1 MTDTSVK
8 ICDIVFSGPV
18 MPAAGTVPFGY
29 CDAEKYGLEKFGSM
43 VIPGVTMKPDPR
55 ERQSVNYARY
65 DGVLISEYNPNPGV
79 YRVQEEE
86 LPRLRDA
93 YKKKVFA
100 SVCGKTVEEFVKVA
114 EIMDRNESVCI
125 LELDSACR
133 NQENSGIRFGKNAT
147 SLYKIVHEVKYRVRK
162 PVFAKLVPDVT
173 NIRDMAKAA
182 QDGGADGVV
191 ISGAYPGMSLDL
203 ATRKP
208 ILRCDCRFTG
218 AALKPLVI
226 SNVFEVFDAVGITAV
241 SCGGVTCAEDA
252 LEMICAGASLVQLD
266 DAAMRDP
273 LACAEIADRLPSVMK
288 KYGIER
294 IKDVIGS
301 AH

>member
-8 ICDIVFSGPV
+8 ICDIVFSNPV
-18 MPAAGTVPFGY
+18 MPAAGTVSFEQLA
-29 CDAEKYGLEKFGSM
+29 AEKFGLEKFGSA
-43 VIPGVTMKPDPR
+43 VLPGVTMKPDSR
-55 ERQSVNYARY
+55 ERQKADYACY
-65 DGVLISEYNPNPGV
+65 DGVLISEYHTNPGV

-86 LPRLRDA
+86 LPRLREA

-100 SVCGKTVEEFVKVA
+100 SVCGKTIEEFVKVA
-114 EIMDRNESVCI
+114 EIMDRNESVCV

-133 NQENSGIRFGKNAT
+133 NHENSGIRFGQNAT

-162 PVFAKLVPDVT
+162 PIFAKLVPDVT

-208 ILRCDCRFTG
+208 VLNCDCRFTG
-218 AALKPLVI
+218 AALKPLVT
-226 SNVFEVFDAVGITAV
+226 SAVFEAFEAVGITVV
-241 SCGGVTCAEDA
+241 SCGGVGCAEDA

-273 LACAEIADRLPSVMK
+273 LACVEIADRLPLVMK
-288 KYGIER
+288 EYGIER